1 MVMAWRRFGAVV
13 AATLAGWECP
23 ADAQRAGENAV
34 TAAEDAFGT
43 SIGRETIG
51 LYSSGSVRG
60 FSANAAGNARIEGLY
75 FDPVWQPNARMRR
88 SLTIR
93 VGLSAQGYPF
103 PAPTGI
109 VDYALRR
116 PGNAPS
122 GSFYA
127 SADTYGSL
135 AMELDGVLPITDTL
149 SVAGGG
155 GLYRNSFYND
165 TEGKQHIEGVTALW
179 RPTPAIEIQPFWG
192 RSDIYDDEFGPNFVP
207 GGSFLP
213 PRVRRRLFLGPQ
225 QPKYRSTA
233 VIYGSLASFEIDENW
248 RLRAGLFRTF
258 FDDRLTGAN
267 LLLNLQPDGRA
278 RQLFIVNAPSRLAST
293 SGELRLT
300 RRFTD
305 GPRLHQVHLSLR
317 GRGRRNRFDGAAV
330 IDLGATTIDRPVPP
344 LGPNFIFSQQSVDE
358 VRQWT
363 GGIAYEG
370 RWRNVGELGVSLQR
384 TDYSKTVSRPGLP
397 PVETESSPWLYS
409 VAAAAYLTDRL
420 ALYAGYTR
428 GLEESGVA
436 PASAVN
442 RNEPLPAILTSQR
455 DAGFRWTIRPNLRL
469 VAGLFDV
476 RKPYFERD
484 AGNRFTL
491 LGEVRHQGI
500 EASLTGQLTP
510 RLNIVAGAVLLRP
523 RVTGEGVDLGRVG
536 RRPVGQPTRLLRFN
550 ADWRPPQLPGV
561 SLDLG
566 VVHTSRRPATRDNLV
581 SLPARTLVDIGG
593 RYAFRLAGNN
603 ASLRLAVTNLFNVY
617 GFDLRGSGA
626 YDIIPGRVA
635 LASLAVDF

>member
-1 MVMAWRRFGAVV
+1 MAWRRLGAVA

-34 TAAEDAFGT
+34 TSAEDAFGS

-116 PGNAPS
+116 PGDAPS

-135 AMELDGVLPITDTL
+135 VTEIDAVVPITDTL

-192 RSDIYDDEFGPNFVP
+192 RSDIYDDEFGPNFIP
-207 GGSFLP
+207 AGSFLP
-213 PRVRRRLFLGPQ
+213 PRVARRRFLGPE

-233 VIYGSLASFEIDENW
+233 VIYGGLARFDFGPNW
-248 RLRAGLFRTF
+248 QLRAGLFRTF
-258 FDDRLTGAN
+258 FDDRRTGAN
-267 LLLNLQPDGRA
+267 LMLDLQPDGSA
-278 RQLFIVNAPSRLAST
+278 RQLFILDPPSRLAST

-300 RRFTD
+300 RRFED
-305 GPRLHQVHLSLR
+305 GPRLHQVHLNIR
-317 GRGRRNRFDGAAV
+317 GRDRRRRYSGSAL
-330 IDLGATTIDRPVPP
+330 IDLGATRIDRPVPP
-344 LGPNFIFSQQSVDE
+344 LLPPFTFSEQTIDE

-370 RWRNVGELGVSLQR
+370 RWRNVGELSFSLQR
-384 TDYSKTVSRPGLP
+384 TDYRKSVARPGLP
-397 PVETESSPWLYS
+397 LVSTESSPWLYS
-409 VAAAAYLTDRL
+409 LAAAAYLTDRI

-436 PASAVN
+436 PNSAVN
-442 RNEPLPAILTSQR
+442 RNEALPAILTNQR
-455 DAGFRWTIRPNLRL
+455 DAGIRWTIRPGLRL

-476 RKPYFERD
+476 RKPYFELD
-484 AGNRFTL
+484 AASRFTL
-491 LGEVRHQGI
+491 LGDVRHQGV
-500 EASLTGQLTP
+500 ELSLSGQLTP
-510 RLNIVAGAVLLRP
+510 RLSVVAGGVLLRP
-523 RVTGEGVDLGRVG
+523 RVTGEGVTLGRVG
-536 RRPVGQPTRLLRFN
+536 PHPVGQPTRTLRLN
-550 ADWRPPQLPGV
+550 ADWRPLWLPGL
-561 SLDLG
+561 SLDFG
-566 VVHTSRRPATRDNLV
+566 IVHAGRRPSTRDNLV
-581 SLPARTLVDIGG
+581 SLPARTLVDVGG
-593 RYAFRLAGNN
+593 RYAFRLARNN
-603 ASLRLAVTNLFNVY
+603 ASLRLAVSNLTNVY

-626 YDIIPGRVA
+626 YDLIPGRVA
-635 LASLAVDF
+635 SASLAVDF